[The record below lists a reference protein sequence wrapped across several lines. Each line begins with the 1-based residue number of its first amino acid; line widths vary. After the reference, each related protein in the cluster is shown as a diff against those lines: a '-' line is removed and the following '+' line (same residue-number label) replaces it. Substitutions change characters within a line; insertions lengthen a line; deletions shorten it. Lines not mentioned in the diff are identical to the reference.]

1 MNATTQPSYLTDQGL
16 RDATASLFMPSCQPQ
31 SVFGGVSF
39 VVQCRFRPAQIPPG
53 TPPTFHS
60 CIIHDRQL
68 KTLLAAM
75 GPSRPPGGA
84 GGAGGRGHF
93 GAGRGNTGGSRGASL
108 HARGSRGPSSA
119 SMLLSHC
126 FCRSML
132 AQQKHVEDID
142 CSSQGQRITQHMPMP
157 CCILIR
163 AHLRAID
170 TNTMLFSSMNY
181 SQFLQIHQ
189 QLDCN

>member
-1 MNATTQPSYLTDQGL
+1 MQPHGPATSQTWACMTRQVYLLTPSCMPQ
-16 RDATASLFMPSCQPQ
+16 SLFN
-31 SVFGGVSF
+31 GVSF
-39 VVQCRFRPAQIPPG
+39 VVQCRFRPAHIPPG

-68 KTLLAAM
+68 KALLAAM

-93 GAGRGNTGGSRGASL
+93 GAGRGNTGSGRGASL
-108 HARGSRGPSSA
+108 HASGSRGSSSA

-132 AQQKHVEDID
+132 AQQKHVEDMD
-142 CSSQGQRITQHMPMP
+142 CSSQGQ
-157 CCILIR
+157 CV
-163 AHLRAID
+163 
-170 TNTMLFSSMNY
+170 NTIYANALLHS
-181 SQFLQIHQ
+181 HQ
-189 QLDCN
+189 GTLGSL

>member
-1 MNATTQPSYLTDQGL
+1 MQSHRPATSQTWACMT
-16 RDATASLFMPSCQPQ
+16 RHVSLFPPSCQPQ
-31 SVFGGVSF
+31 SMFNGVSL
-39 VVQCRFRPAQIPPG
+39 VVQCRFRQAQIPPG

-60 CIIHDRQL
+60 CVIHDWQL

-75 GPSRPPGGA
+75 GPSRPPGGP

-93 GAGRGNTGGSRGASL
+93 GGGRGHTGGSRGASL
-108 HARGSRGPSSA
+108 LASGSRGSSSA

-132 AQQKHVEDID
+132 AQQKHVEDMD
-142 CSSQGQRITQHMPMP
+142 CSSKGQRITQYTPMP

-163 AHLRAID
+163 ARSRAID
-170 TNTMLFSSMNY
+170 TNTVLFSSMIY
-181 SQFLQIHQ
+181 S
-189 QLDCN
+189 

>member
-1 MNATTQPSYLTDQGL
+1 MQPHGPATSQTWACMTRQVYLLTPSCMPQ
-16 RDATASLFMPSCQPQ
+16 SLFN
-31 SVFGGVSF
+31 GVSF
-39 VVQCRFRPAQIPPG
+39 VVQCRFRPAHIPPG

-68 KTLLAAM
+68 KALLAAM

-93 GAGRGNTGGSRGASL
+93 GAGRGNTGSGRGASL
-108 HARGSRGPSSA
+108 HASGSRSSSSA

-132 AQQKHVEDID
+132 AQQKHVEDMD
-142 CSSQGQRITQHMPMP
+142 CSSQGQ
-157 CCILIR
+157 CV
-163 AHLRAID
+163 
-170 TNTMLFSSMNY
+170 NTIYANALLHS
-181 SQFLQIHQ
+181 HQ
-189 QLDCN
+189 GTLGSL